1 MESIAENVRRVQE
14 HIAEAA
20 VRAGRDPA
28 SVTLV
33 AASKTQPP
41 EKIREAFEAGIRVF
55 GENRAQELR
64 DKRDAFAGA
73 AVHMIGHMQT
83 NKANMVVGH
92 CDLVESVDS
101 LHLAAAL
108 DAAAAKAG
116 VVQEVLAEIN
126 IAEEPEKSGLLP
138 GELDDFLDA
147 FGRFAHLKLCGLMT
161 IGPKPESETANR
173 KYFEKCFGIF
183 LDKREKECNNITMRI
198 MSMGMS
204 RDYETAILA
213 GATMVR
219 VGTAIFGERAYPKI

>member
-14 HIAEAA
+14 RIAQAA
-20 VRAGRDPA
+20 MRAGRDPA

-41 EKIREAFEAGIRVF
+41 EKVREAFDAGIRVF

-73 AVHMIGHMQT
+73 AVHMIGHLQT

-116 VVQEVLAEIN
+116 IVQDVLAEIN
-126 IAEEPEKSGLLP
+126 IAEEPEKSGILP
-138 GELDDFLDA
+138 AELDDFLDG
-147 FGRFAHLKLCGLMT
+147 FRLFSHLKLCGLMT
-161 IGPKPESETANR
+161 IGPKPENETSNQ
-173 KYFEKCFGIF
+173 KYFEKCFRIF
-183 LDKREKECNNITMRI
+183 LDKREKECNNIEMRI

-204 RDYETAILA
+204 RDFETAILA